1 MSNENNTYH
10 TQHLACVQL
19 HPLVVQLHCC
29 SWVVLVVTVV
39 FLTFEIHLCFYLWIS
54 MTFTCFYRAFH
65 HCGKKELGICQ
76 FFFFF
81 NFFFLLPVKELFLFQ
96 VTIVII
102 VHHFTKAR
110 GNFMMLNKSI
120 SFCSFLLVI
129 ALLHKNL
136 ALPPI
141 HNFKWTT

>member
-96 VTIVII
+96 VTIKSLLFII
-102 VHHFTKAR
+102 LQKPEEILWSCWINQYPSVHF
-110 GNFMMLNKSI
+110 S
-120 SFCSFLLVI
+120 
-129 ALLHKNL
+129 
-136 ALPPI
+136 
-141 HNFKWTT
+141 